1 VKMRWTAGALGL
13 VLMLL
18 GTALPVAAQLPGYR
32 WLDEQGNV
40 HYVGRRDQVP
50 EQYRRQ
56 LPPEG
61 PAEPPRPVL
70 PAPPGAS
77 TASAPDLGECV
88 LRFRGTAARKSASRS
103 YPSCEACRKALAGL
117 TGEEAARAECIAA
130 SVKSYR

>member
-1 VKMRWTAGALGL
+1 MTMRWAAGVLGL
-13 VLMLL
+13 VLL
-18 GTALPVAAQLPGYR
+18 GITLNAAAELQGYR
-32 WLDEQGNV
+32 WVDDQGNV

-50 EQYRRQ
+50 EQYRGQ

-70 PAPPGAS
+70 PAPPRP
-77 TASAPDLGECV
+77 SAAATPDLGECV
-88 LRFRGTAARKSASRS
+88 LRFRGTAARRSASRS
-103 YPSCEACRKALAGL
+103 YPSCEACRKALASL